1 VKALL
6 LREQTLSCQKVTNF
20 LNSIGR
26 NSEKSRETYATAL
39 AYFQTFLSNN
49 ETYRSFTI
57 ESIIDKIISK
67 EIDVY
72 LLLDNFVSYPRKLSP
87 ATITLYVSAVKS
99 YLQYY
104 DVDISIIKFKRRV
117 KLPKNHTRK
126 EEPIDANDIRE
137 ILKSCNNVRIKAVL
151 YVLASGGMRI
161 TEALAI
167 RNKDIFFDTNPTYPT
182 KIRIR
187 AEYAKTRSERFVYIS
202 NEATKFLKEWLDF
215 KYRDRRD
222 KKRIPP
228 KLPDDIIFSGKAFV
242 KNEQKPRALYIK
254 VLQQFHRILKALKM
268 DEKKDGMLRH
278 KITIHSL
285 RRFVYTT
292 LCNCVD
298 QGFAEEFLGHSG
310 SVYHT
315 MKDEQ
320 RRQIYVTKCMK
331 YLTFLDYSDLEA
343 SSKSVEAKL
352 DVKDREIAFLKERY
366 YESLRSVSTL
376 SDEFVIQ
383 TERLNR
389 LEKLIASKKRI

>member
-167 RNKDIFFDTNPTYPT
+167 RNKDIFFDTNPTNPT

-242 KNEQKPRALYIK
+242 KNQQKPRALYIK

>member
-1 VKALL
+1 M

-26 NSEKSRETYATAL
+26 NSEKSRQTYATCL
-39 AYFQTFLSNN
+39 AYFQTFLSNS

-104 DVDISIIKFKRRV
+104 DVDISIAKFKRRV
-117 KLPKNHTRK
+117 KLPKNYTRK

-137 ILKSCNNVRIKAVL
+137 ILKSCNNIRIKAVL

-167 RNKDIFFDTNPTYPT
+167 RNKDIFFDTNIVNPT

-187 AEYAKTRSERFVYIS
+187 AEYAKTRTERLVYIS

-228 KLPDDIIFSGKAFV
+228 KLPDDIIFSGSTFV
-242 KNEQKPRALYIK
+242 KNEQKPTAVYIK
-254 VLQQFHRILKALKM
+254 VLQQFHRILKALNM
-268 DEKKDGMLRH
+268 DEKKEGMLRH

-315 MKDEQ
+315 MKEEQ
-320 RRQIYVTKCMK
+320 KRQIYVTKCMK
-331 YLTFLDYSDLEA
+331 YLTFLDYTDLEA
-343 SSKSVEAKL
+343 TGKNVEEKL
-352 DVKDREIAFLKERY
+352 EEKDREIAFLKQRY
-366 YESLRSVSTL
+366 NESVQSVSLL
-376 SDEFVIQ
+376 SDEFALQ
-383 TERLNR
+383 RERLSKI
-389 LEKLIASKKRI
+389 EKEMKRKK

>member
-26 NSEKSRETYATAL
+26 NSEKSRETYGTAL
-39 AYFQTFLSNN
+39 AYFQTFLSNS
-49 ETYRSFTI
+49 ETYRSFMI
-57 ESIIDKIISK
+57 ENIIDKIISK

-72 LLLDNFVSYPRKLSP
+72 LLLDNFVSYPKKLSP

-137 ILKSCNNVRIKAVL
+137 ILKSCNNIRIKAVL

-167 RNKDIFFDTNPTYPT
+167 RNKDIFFDSNPVNPT

-222 KKRIPP
+222 KKRMPP

-315 MKDEQ
+315 MKEEQ
-320 RRQIYVTKCMK
+320 RRQVYATKCMK
-331 YLTFLDYSDLEA
+331 YLTFLDYSHLEA
-343 SSKSVEAKL
+343 RGKNVEAKL
-352 DVKDREIAFLKERY
+352 EEKDREITYLRDRDTDKED
-366 YESLRSVSTL
+366 TIKHL
-376 SDEFVIQ
+376 SDLYFELLREVK
-383 TERLNR
+383 EL
-389 LEKLIASKKRI
+389 KKTRN

>member
-137 ILKSCNNVRIKAVL
+137 ILKSCNNIRIKAVL

>member
-1 VKALL
+1 
-6 LREQTLSCQKVTNF
+6 

-72 LLLDNFVSYPRKLSP
+72 LLLDYFVSYPRKLSP
-87 ATITLYVSAVKS
+87 ATITLYISAVKS

-137 ILKSCNNVRIKAVL
+137 ILKSCNNIRIKAVL

>member
-1 VKALL
+1 MKALL

-72 LLLDNFVSYPRKLSP
+72 LLLDYFVSYPRKLSP
-87 ATITLYVSAVKS
+87 ATITLYISAVKS

-137 ILKSCNNVRIKAVL
+137 ILKSCNNIRIKAVL

>member
-72 LLLDNFVSYPRKLSP
+72 LLLDYFVSYPRKLSP
-87 ATITLYVSAVKS
+87 ATITLYISAVKS

-137 ILKSCNNVRIKAVL
+137 ILKSCNNIRIKAVL

-161 TEALAI
+161 TEELAI

>member
-1 VKALL
+1 MKALL

-137 ILKSCNNVRIKAVL
+137 ILKSCNNIRIKAVL

>member
-1 VKALL
+1 MKALL
-6 LREQTLSCQKVTNF
+6 LREQTLSSQKVINF

-57 ESIIDKIISK
+57 ENIIDKIISK

-126 EEPIDANDIRE
+126 EEPIDANYIRE
-137 ILKSCNNVRIKAVL
+137 ILKSCNNIRIKAVL

-167 RNKDIFFDTNPTYPT
+167 RNKDIFFDTNLTYPT

-268 DEKKDGMLRH
+268 DEKKDGMLRY

-315 MKDEQ
+315 MKEEQ

-343 SSKSVEAKL
+343 SGKSVEAKL

-366 YESLRSVSTL
+366 NESLRSVSTL

>member
-72 LLLDNFVSYPRKLSP
+72 LLLDYFVSYPRKLSP
-87 ATITLYVSAVKS
+87 ATITLYISAVKS

-137 ILKSCNNVRIKAVL
+137 ILKSCNNIRIKAVL

>member
-1 VKALL
+1 MKALL

-167 RNKDIFFDTNPTYPT
+167 RNKDIFFDTNPTNPT

-242 KNEQKPRALYIK
+242 KNQQKPRALYIK